1 MSTKEEKTNKK
12 IKKIVNAETRSTLGD
27 KTKEKNKETIKK
39 VWNIVS
45 KTIVIL
51 IIILLLVTV
60 IRSLVFKKTDIF
72 GYRIYLI
79 MSGSMEE
86 EISVEDAVL
95 IKETY
100 DIQKGDIIAFQNGNS
115 VTVHR
120 IVNIKTE
127 GNKKLYQTKGDNN
140 NIEDS
145 NLVEQNQ
152 IKGKYV
158 TKIAG
163 LGKVAMFLKQNL
175 IFVILFLGII
185 TVAVLIKRLI

>member
-1 MSTKEEKTNKK
+1 LSTKEEKTNKK

>member
-1 MSTKEEKTNKK
+1 MNRK
-12 IKKIVNAETRSTLGD
+12 IKKIVNNETKSTLGN
-27 KTKEKNKETIKK
+27 KTRERNKETIKK
-39 VWNIVS
+39 VWNIAS
-45 KTIVIL
+45 KTIGIL
-51 IIILLLVTV
+51 IIILLLVMV
-60 IRSLVFKKTDIF
+60 IRSLVFKKKDIF

-95 IKETY
+95 IKETN

-175 IFVILFLGII
+175 IFVVLILGII
-185 TVAVLIKRLI
+185 IIFVLIKRFV